1 MQPLLGILK
10 ELHQQLI
17 ELAEAREQLQRGPQ
31 QLKLRQDDLAKRDA
45 ELAALHERCRKMR
58 VNADAKELSLRSA
71 EQRVVD
77 LKTKL
82 NLTRSTKEYTAIADE
97 IRHLQDAN
105 STLAEE
111 ILASISEQE
120 GHAEHLAQLERDLAE
135 KRTEVGKFREVV
147 EYQQQ
152 KFTDRIGILESAIA
166 ELENRLDAGI
176 RSEYARRVKTKGAAA
191 LAACEDATCRACY
204 TGQTTQ
210 SWSNLLSG
218 KLVVC
223 HSCGAILYLP

>member
-1 MQPLLGILK
+1 MQALLPILK
-10 ELHQQLI
+10 ELHQHLT

-31 QLKLRQDDLAKRDA
+31 QLRIRQDDLVKRNA
-45 ELAALHERCRKMR
+45 ELAALHDRCRKMR
-58 VNADAKELSLRSA
+58 IDADAKELSLRSA

-97 IRHLQDAN
+97 IRHLQAAN
-105 STLAEE
+105 SKVEEE
-111 ILASISEQE
+111 ILGLITEQE
-120 GHAEHLAQLERDLAE
+120 GHVEHLAQLGRDLEE
-135 KRTEVGKFREVV
+135 KRGDVAKFQEVV
-147 EYQQQ
+147 EYQHR
-152 KFTDRIGILESAIA
+152 KFTDRIGILETAIA
-166 ELENRLDAGI
+166 DLENQLDAGV
-176 RSEYARRVKTKGAAA
+176 RSEYARRVRAKGAAA